1 MWEYVAIL
9 KQNQVDCQDYYSI
22 KHTEVGEYN
31 SKIVN
36 ISLTLSP
43 ETMNHQ
49 MVHTHLNNKIWY
61 LREDSTVWRTK
72 IWGFRHYGI
81 WQLDWENIKKG

>member
-9 KQNQVDCQDYYSI
+9 KQKQMDCQDYYSV
-22 KHTEVGEYN
+22 KHTEVGESN

-36 ISLTLSP
+36 ISLTLSLK
-43 ETMNHQ
+43 TMNHK

-61 LREDSTVWRTK
+61 LREDSTDKNLR
-72 IWGFRHYGI
+72 
-81 WQLDWENIKKG
+81 L